1 MPDRP
6 SGGGEETEPSIDPEQ
21 TTVDAERGVDA
32 GAAAGD
38 DAGPAAGG
46 DVDGEGATEVDDEVR
61 RRLREAYLNDAD
73 RELIV
78 TGVRSADEEVVVEF
92 RTPHGDATH
101 TERFPAP
108 RHGSLA
114 ESEAFLAFLEAAG
127 VSPLDVDEVVGAR
140 VPATYEGDGW
150 RLDESYLPDAATEA
164 RDGDA
169 ERGTTGGS
177 DAGGPRSTLERSREW
192 LWTYRYW
199 LFAAALIGGEL
210 LFVALVI
217 ALFT

>member
-1 MPDRP
+1 MPDGPSKGGREREP
-6 SGGGEETEPSIDPEQ
+6 SAESESESVTADRVSGGESS
-21 TTVDAERGVDA
+21 VDDEMA
-32 GAAAGD
+32 
-38 DAGPAAGG
+38 
-46 DVDGEGATEVDDEVR
+46 VDDEVQ
-61 RRLREAYLNDAD
+61 RRLREAYLNDAE

-78 TGVRSADEEVVVEF
+78 TGVRSAGDEVAVEF

-101 TERFPAP
+101 VERFPAP

-114 ESEAFLAFLEAAG
+114 ESDAFLAFLEAAG
-127 VSPLDVDEVVGAR
+127 VSPLDVDEIAGTR
-140 VPATYEGDGW
+140 VPATYDGDGW
-150 RLDESYLPDAATEA
+150 RIDESYRPDSADEA
-164 RDGDA
+164 SAGDA
-169 ERGTTGGS
+169 SGDGLR
-177 DAGGPRSTLERSREW
+177 PRSAWNRSRDW

>member
-6 SGGGEETEPSIDPEQ
+6 SSGGRDVAAPDDQAS
-21 TTVDAERGVDA
+21 TTVAAEV
-32 GAAAGD
+32 D
-38 DAGPAAGG
+38 DAPEPPG
-46 DVDGEGATEVDDEVR
+46 DEVDDEVQ
-61 RRLREAYLNDAD
+61 RRLREAYLNDAE

-114 ESEAFLAFLEAAG
+114 ESTAFLAFLEAAG

-150 RLDESYLPDAATEA
+150 RLDESYLPDAV
-164 RDGDA
+164 D
-169 ERGTTGGS
+169 
-177 DAGGPRSTLERSREW
+177 DAGAADGGGLRPRSAWARSKEW

-199 LFAAALIGGEL
+199 LFAAVLIGGEL

>member
-1 MPDRP
+1 MSIRMSDRP
-6 SGGGEETEPSIDPEQ
+6 SSGGREAEVTRAEADDAE
-21 TTVDAERGVDA
+21 VDAEVQ
-32 GAAAGD
+32 
-38 DAGPAAGG
+38 
-46 DVDGEGATEVDDEVR
+46 
-61 RRLREAYLNDAD
+61 RRLREAYLNDAE

-92 RTPHGDATH
+92 RTPHGDVTH

-108 RHGSLA
+108 RGGSLA

-150 RLDESYLPDAATEA
+150 RLDESYLPDSGGAAGDDA
-164 RDGDA
+164 GSDGDI
-169 ERGTTGGS
+169 GGRLARTVS
-177 DAGGPRSTLERSREW
+177 AWSRSSEW

-199 LFAAALIGGEL
+199 LFAALLVGGEL

-217 ALFT
+217 VLYG

>member
-6 SGGGEETEPSIDPEQ
+6 SSGGREPKSSAEPES
-21 TTVDAERGVDA
+21 TAAADAE
-32 GAAAGD
+32 
-38 DAGPAAGG
+38 PA
-46 DVDGEGATEVDDEVR
+46 DVDDEVQ
-61 RRLREAYLNDAD
+61 RRLREAYLNDAE

-78 TGVRSADEEVVVEF
+78 TGVRSADAEVVVEF

-114 ESEAFLAFLEAAG
+114 ESETFLAFLEATG
-127 VSPLDVDEVVGAR
+127 VSPLDVEEIVGAR

-150 RLDESYLPDAATEA
+150 RLDESYLSNISDESSDGNVESVGDTGS
-164 RDGDA
+164 DGDV
-169 ERGTTGGS
+169 GS
-177 DAGGPRSTLERSREW
+177 DALRPRSTWARSREW
-192 LWTYRYW
+192 LWTCRYW
-199 LFAAALIGGEL
+199 LLAAVLIGGEL

-217 ALFT
+217 VLFT